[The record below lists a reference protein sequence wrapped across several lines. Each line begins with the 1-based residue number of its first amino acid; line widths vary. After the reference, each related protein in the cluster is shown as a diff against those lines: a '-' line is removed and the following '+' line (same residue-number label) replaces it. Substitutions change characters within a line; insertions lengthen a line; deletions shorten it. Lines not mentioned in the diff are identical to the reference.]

1 MKMIWNSKTYFKGR
15 SWFVGGEGEWRRRW
29 EGKGRRSLRE
39 RLLLVDLS
47 QFILMW
53 FLWTDNCHQDNAFS
67 SQSLSLFL
75 PQAVLEQSL
84 CRGGELLSESRQRIV
99 VMEVSCFHYSH
110 CHACS
115 VAPHGNH
122 WKQVEALLAALRS
135 GEVSPQEVLEAFQA
149 KALVVDRFKSFIIKT
164 VIWKNLN
171 Q

>member
-1 MKMIWNSKTYFKGR
+1 MEMNWNWKTYFKGR
-15 SWFVGGEGEWRRRW
+15 SWLVGGEGGWRRRW

-53 FLWTDNCHQDNAFS
+53 FLWTDNCHQDN
-67 SQSLSLFL
+67 SLFL
-75 PQAVLEQSL
+75 TLSL
-84 CRGGELLSESRQRIV
+84 SPSGSAGAKPLPRRRTALWVPTTYRCHGGFL
-99 VMEVSCFHYSH
+99 VSLFSVTT
-110 CHACS
+110 
-115 VAPHGNH
+115 VAPHGNY
-122 WKQVEALLAALRS
+122 WKQIEALLAALRS

-164 VIWKNLN
+164 VIWKNQN